1 MADYTLSV
9 DVTANDHASET
20 FKKIQDNA
28 KNFKSTVE
36 NRRKQSAIISTSQL
50 PPL

>member
-9 DVTANDHASET
+9 DITANDNASKT
-20 FKKIQDNA
+20 FQQIQENA

-36 NRRKQSAIISTSQL
+36 RVCRMPERK
-50 PPL
+50 

>member
-9 DVTANDHASET
+9 DITANDNASKT
-20 FKKIQDNA
+20 FQQIQENA

-36 NRRKQSAIISTSQL
+36 SAGEGMQNAGK
-50 PPL
+50 